1 MTPRNAIV
9 AAGAV
14 ALLGLTGCTGLP
26 VDTSEPT
33 SAATPSGS
41 AAKLL
46 KHLKVAGADDHGH
59 KYDRDDFGEPWA
71 DVDHNGCDTRDDV
84 LARDMRGEKV
94 DSDHCTVLSGELK
107 DRYTGKEI
115 DFRRGRTSSMK
126 VQIDH
131 VYPLHA
137 AWLHG
142 AWKWS
147 DDKRERIANDLG
159 NLLAVDGPA
168 NNDKSD
174 ATPSDWKPS
183 RHGEW
188 CDYATR
194 YVKVADHY
202 DLTVSRA
209 DKLALTSMLGRC
221 G

>member
-1 MTPRNAIV
+1 MKTIVVAGLV
-9 AAGAV
+9 AA
-14 ALLGLTGCTGLP
+14 LGLAGCTDLP
-26 VDTSEPT
+26 VGTPGTTTPEPAPT
-33 SAATPSGS
+33 GN

-46 KHLKVAGADDHGH
+46 GHLKIAGPDDHGH
-59 KYDRDDFGEPWA
+59 DYERSDFGEPWA

-84 LARDMRGEKV
+84 LARDMHGERV
-94 DSDHCTVLSGELK
+94 GSDHCKVLSGTLK
-107 DRYTGKEI
+107 DRYTGHVI
-115 DFRRGRTSSMK
+115 HFHRGRTTSLK

-147 DDKRERIANDLG
+147 ENKREHLANDED

-174 ATPSDWKPS
+174 ATPAEWKPAYH
-183 RHGEW
+183 REW

-194 YVKVADHY
+194 YVEVADRYH
-202 DLTVSRA
+202 LTISRA
-209 DKLALTSMLGRC
+209 DKKALASMLTRC